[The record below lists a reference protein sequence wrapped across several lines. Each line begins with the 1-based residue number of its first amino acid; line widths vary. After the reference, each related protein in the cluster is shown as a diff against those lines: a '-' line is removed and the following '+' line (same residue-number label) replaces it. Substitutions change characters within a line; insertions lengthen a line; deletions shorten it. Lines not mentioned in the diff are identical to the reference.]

1 MNSDSLFHRVS
12 KQKEAKTGKFQRGRL
27 ANSLPLFINVFRQ
40 NTVPAITQN
49 VILKA

>member
-27 ANSLPLFINVFRQ
+27 ANS
-40 NTVPAITQN
+40 PAS
-49 VILKA
+49 